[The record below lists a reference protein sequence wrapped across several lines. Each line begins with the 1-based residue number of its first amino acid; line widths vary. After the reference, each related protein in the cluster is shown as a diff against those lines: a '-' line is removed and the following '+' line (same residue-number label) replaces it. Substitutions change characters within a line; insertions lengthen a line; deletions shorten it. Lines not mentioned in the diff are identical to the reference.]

1 MAAKFPLPPMTNPTF
16 NCLNEITLSLIDVI
30 KPPERLSIT
39 ESAAR
44 YRYLNNQGSFVGFW
58 RNTTTPY
65 LVAPTNMLMSPDHE
79 AVIFVGAAQ
88 TGKGLALNERI
99 ATPTGWTT
107 VGELCVGDVIFSEK
121 GQLTTVKYL
130 SPITHRDCYRITF
143 DDGSS
148 VVADDVHRWVF
159 DDRMIDTA
167 ELYLVQNDGRSRFTP
182 AVWGSVCGR
191 VPYILPRRLVGVEKI
206 NSVPTRC
213 LTVDAPSHLFL
224 VGDAMIPTHNTD
236 ALILNWTLYSIKVDP
251 MDIIIYNPT
260 TAAARDF
267 SLRRIDRLNRHSPE
281 VGKLLMKGR
290 TADNR
295 LDKHYSTGTFLSLSH
310 PSQTEL
316 AGKPIPRVALT
327 DYDRMPEDIDGDG
340 SPFDLASKRTTS
352 FGSFAM
358 TLAESSPSRP
368 LENPRWIAKTAHEA
382 PPTTGILALYN
393 RGDRRR
399 WYWPCPHCGEHFE
412 GEFHHLQWDDT
423 QPTVLQQ
430 AESVHMVCPNNGCV
444 IREESKFEMN
454 LDGVWLRDGQA
465 FNKDQ
470 QIIGVGARNK
480 IASFWMKGVAA
491 AFASWPKLVSTYLA
505 ALQEYEQTGSEEALK
520 KFYNTDLAEIYLP
533 KDGLSE
539 RTPEQLKSRAE
550 FLGEKVVPEGVRFL
564 IASVDVQKNAF
575 IVQVHG
581 ISPGSPYDVCIV
593 DRFSIFKS
601 NRLDDDGEHSW
612 VKPATYLEDWDILI
626 EEVINKEYPLADGS
640 GRKMLMRYTVCDS
653 GGKAGVTANAYQF
666 YRNLKERNLHGR
678 FHLVKG
684 DSKPG
689 QSRTRITY
697 PDASKRDKHSAAR
710 GDVPVLM
717 LNSNVLKDQLN
728 GRLDCMAVG
737 KGMWRFPDWL
747 PDWFF
752 MELCS
757 ERRTNKGWENPSHSR
772 NEAWDLGYY
781 CLGICASRILM
792 IEKFDWA
799 SPPRWA
805 AEWDQNDM
813 VRAATESPRFAVT
826 VKKDYDFSKFGES
839 IG

>member
-1 MAAKFPLPPMTNPTF
+1 MAEKFPLPPMTTPTF

-39 ESAAR
+39 DSAAR

-65 LVAPTNMLMSPDHE
+65 LVAPTNMLSSPDHE

-88 TGKGLALNERI
+88 TGK
-99 ATPTGWTT
+99 
-107 VGELCVGDVIFSEK
+107 
-121 GQLTTVKYL
+121 
-130 SPITHRDCYRITF
+130 
-143 DDGSS
+143 
-148 VVADDVHRWVF
+148 
-159 DDRMIDTA
+159 
-167 ELYLVQNDGRSRFTP
+167 
-182 AVWGSVCGR
+182 
-191 VPYILPRRLVGVEKI
+191 
-206 NSVPTRC
+206 
-213 LTVDAPSHLFL
+213 
-224 VGDAMIPTHNTD
+224 TD
-236 ALILNWTLYSIKVDP
+236 SLILNWVLYSIKVDP
-251 MDIIIYNPT
+251 MDIIVYNPT

-281 VGKLLMKGR
+281 IGKLLMKGR

-295 LDKHYSTGTFLSLSH
+295 LDKHYTTGTFLSLSH

-327 DYDRMPEDIDGDG
+327 DYDRMPEDVDGDG

-412 GEFHHLQWDDT
+412 GEFHHLQWDDA

-430 AESVHMVCPNNGCV
+430 SESVYMVCPNNGCV
-444 IREESKFEMN
+444 IREDSKFEMN
-454 LDGVWLRDGQA
+454 LNAVWLRDGQA
-465 FNKDQ
+465 FNKEG

-505 ALQEYEQTGSEEALK
+505 ALQEFEQTSSEEALK

-533 KDGLSE
+533 KDGMSE

-550 FLGEKVVPEGVRFL
+550 FLGEKVVPVGVRFL
-564 IASVDVQKNAF
+564 IGTVDVQKNAF
-575 IVQVHG
+575 VVQVHG
-581 ISPGSPYDVCIV
+581 ISPGQPYDICVV
-593 DRFSIFKS
+593 DRFTVLKS
-601 NRLDDDGEHSW
+601 ERLDDDGERAW

-626 EEVINKEYPLADGS
+626 KEVINREYPLDDGT

-666 YRNLKERNLHGR
+666 YRNLKDKNLHGR

-689 QSRTRITY
+689 QSRTRISY
-697 PDASKRDKHSAAR
+697 PDASKRDKHSASR

-728 GRLDCMAVG
+728 GRLDCMVVG

-792 IEKFDWA
+792 IEKFDWS

-805 AEWDQNDM
+805 AEWDSNDM
-813 VRAATESPRFAVT
+813 VRAATESPRFAVA